1 MTIQDLIDQFE
12 IQGAYCIKR
21 YDDEKEDCVI
31 LADGHDFE
39 CEHYDIADE
48 ILNSEI
54 TYMYAVDGV
63 LNIELSWYKR

>member
-21 YDDEKEDCVI
+21 YDDEKEDCII

-39 CEHYDIADE
+39 CEKWNINYS
-48 ILNSEI
+48 ILNNKIS
-54 TYMYAVDGV
+54 YMYAVDGV
-63 LNIELSWYKR
+63 LNIELEW